1 MIKVNSPLW
10 TRPGLFYQ
18 CVGYALEVK
27 WPVVFATAG
36 VSVRIVEGWA
46 MSISIIRPSGRRPKK
61 KSTDFSGM
69 VSFAQQNDGASCGK
83 SQVITAENP
92 TRAVFSIPQGVPSH
106 SLPSTSLELT
116 VGSLG
121 GDTDST

>member
-61 KSTDFSGM
+61 NQLIFQEWFPLPNRMM
-69 VSFAQQNDGASCGK
+69 VLLVAS
-83 SQVITAENP
+83 P
-92 TRAVFSIPQGVPSH
+92 R
-106 SLPSTSLELT
+106 
-116 VGSLG
+116 
-121 GDTDST
+121 